1 MTGDRP
7 GVPPHGDRRD
17 PSPDAPSGD
26 RRRTGPPPGRY
37 GAPPAATPVTVRDLY
52 GPSSAE
58 QAAVLVNEVE
68 GHLLARAERD
78 RARREAEALCA
89 RLPWLTGAQAED
101 VRRHYTEQ
109 RLDLTRELLR
119 ATVARAEELRGE
131 YEARYATLRRGLL
144 KRHAA
149 CASAV
154 LVCAV
159 TAVTALSVLRR

>member
-7 GVPPHGDRRD
+7 DPPATRD
-17 PSPDAPSGD
+17 A
-26 RRRTGPPPGRY
+26 Y
-37 GAPPAATPVTVRDLY
+37 GIPAATPSSPAS
-52 GPSSAE
+52 PSSPAE
-58 QAAVLVNEVE
+58 QAGVLVNEVE
-68 GHLLARAERD
+68 GHLLAQAERD

-101 VRRHYTEQ
+101 VTRHYTAQ

-119 ATVARAEELRGE
+119 ATIARAQELRGE
-131 YEARYATLRRGLL
+131 YEARYATLRRALL
-144 KRHAA
+144 RRHAA

-159 TAVTALSVLRR
+159 VLGTAASSLVR